1 MRGAE
6 RLEVGEAPR
15 EGRGETPFEAG
26 ADMVDVVGEQYMPC
40 VCWILGTHALLQGGL
55 LWTLRTTDSLLQDR
69 SLATTAPA
77 LERIGK

>member
-26 ADMVDVVGEQYMPC
+26 ADMVDVVGEQYMC
-40 VCWILGTHALLQGGL
+40 LLDTRRSCASSGWIAV
-55 LWTLRTTDSLLQDR
+55 DFQDDR
-69 SLATTAPA
+69 FSVA
-77 LERIGK
+77 R